1 MTPRL
6 RRFALTAHVIL
17 SIGWIGSVVAFLA
30 LVVTAMTGSEERLRA
45 AWIAMETIGRFAI
58 IPLAIASLLT
68 GIVMALATRWGL
80 FRHYWVLISFVLTIL
95 ANVILLL
102 NMRVV
107 SRFAALAAGTPGTP
121 AEVLRGGLPS
131 ELLHA
136 GVGLVVLLAIDVL
149 NVYKPSGMTPYG
161 RRQES
166 RSPTA
171 ATAAKRDGLENTK
184 GRRVRVSLA
193 VAMLAIVAAL
203 LILHLAGGGMG
214 VLHR

>member
-30 LVVTAMTGSEERLRA
+30 LVVTAMTSTEDRLRA

-58 IPLAIASLLT
+58 VPLALASLLT
-68 GIVMALATRWGL
+68 GIVMAVATRWGL

-107 SRFAALAAGTPGTP
+107 SRFAALAATPGVT

-161 RRQES
+161 RRRES
-166 RSPTA
+166 RPLTA
-171 ATAAKRDGLENTK
+171 ANRDVLETPK
-184 GRRVRVSLA
+184 GRQVGVSLA
-193 VAMLAIVAAL
+193 LIMLAIMVAL

-214 VLHR
+214 GLHR